1 MLMGLHSPHITKL
14 DKFHFALRDTIRAE
28 LERHE
33 ANYTIEQVQYSD
45 LAAPIVLCLKEEIL
59 YAYVVTLI

>member
-1 MLMGLHSPHITKL
+1 MGVHSPHITKL

-28 LERHE
+28 LERQE

-45 LAAPIVLCLKEEIL
+45 LAAPIVLCLKEETP
-59 YAYVVTLI
+59 YAYMIPLI